1 MEFMIGRLGPA
12 ELILILGIII
22 LLFGPGRIGNIAG
35 ELGKGIRAFR
45 EGVQGDT
52 EARAEAKDQT
62 EDAEDQ
68 TE

>member
-12 ELILILGIII
+12 ELIIILGIII

>member
-12 ELILILGIII
+12 ELIIILGIII
-22 LLFGPGRIGNIAG
+22 LLFGLGRIGNIDG

-52 EARAEAKDQT
+52 EARAEA
-62 EDAEDQ
+62 
-68 TE
+68 